1 MSIQPTTFNVSSGAR
16 SAAAQ
21 AWPRLSD
28 LVSHSGSPAW
38 AGTSWTA
45 GHTFAII
52 AAVGGIIFIL
62 RSVILTQYKVLL
74 QVVDNLVLLHSQAEG
89 RSRIYDLQLVSKD
102 PAVEV
107 NIRISFFLLHF
118 DFLR

>member
-1 MSIQPTTFNVSSGAR
+1 M
-16 SAAAQ
+16 
-21 AWPRLSD
+21 
-28 LVSHSGSPAW
+28 
-38 AGTSWTA
+38 
-45 GHTFAII
+45 
-52 AAVGGIIFIL
+52 
-62 RSVILTQYKVLL
+62 